1 MELFTERHTAKIS
14 GELSCLNR
22 VVISGTIP
30 GICYAGGMSSYLR
43 VKGVRIFYYARWAAE
58 PLRDR
63 IRQNAQA
70 LAEQAG
76 LAGGPADGRPAQA
89 SVVAPQVGP
98 LCAAVLSTGG
108 AFGQRLYLWKPKTKN
123 RGRKTVSRF
132 SVFTISAGEFLC
144 FFFLSCFYRLLL
156 TFSEFCFGL
165 CGQILKRFNRTD
177 HNGLC

>member
-14 GELSCLNR
+14 GELSCLDR
-22 VVISGTIP
+22 GVISGATP
-30 GICYAGGMSSYLR
+30 GICYAEGMSSYLH
-43 VKGVRIFYYARWAAE
+43 VKGVRIFDDARWAE

-98 LCAAVLSTGG
+98 LRAAVLSTGG

-123 RGRKTVSRF
+123 RGRKKSVSRF
-132 SVFTISAGEFLC
+132 SVFAISAGEFLC
-144 FFFLSCFYRLLL
+144 FFFLSCFCRLLL